1 MRLRRSF
8 AVEAR
13 IALWTGL
20 ALALAAA
27 AIRVFAGGDTVLVAT
42 VVGVLYVALN
52 VGLRRLVR
60 GLRDQVAAT
69 QQVALHDGLTNLPN
83 RVLFHDR
90 AAHAIRGAA
99 RSGDKLAV
107 MLLDLDRFKEINDTL
122 GHEKGDGFLVEV
134 ARRLQLSLRASDTI
148 ARLGGDEFG
157 LLVPVL
163 DTGDAQRV
171 ANRLLGQLE
180 QPFNV
185 GDLSLRARGSVGI
198 ALYPDD
204 GSDTETLLR
213 KADVAMYAGKQVH
226 LPVLYSP
233 EHDHYSPERLLL
245 IGELKRAIEEDELVV
260 HYQPVVDVSHGRVQ
274 GLEALVRWQHPERGL
289 ISPAQFVVFAEQTG
303 LMELLTE
310 AVLRIALPQCAAWR
324 REGQDV
330 VVAVNVSGRDLGDRG
345 FPARVASLLAEVDLD
360 PEALELEIGEDTLLA
375 DPVRTLTVLDNLRD
389 IGVRLAVD
397 DFGAGRTSLHY
408 LRKLRVDALKI
419 DRSFVLDLLGDTD
432 NQAIVRSTIELA
444 HRLGL
449 TVVAEGVET
458 ADTLDLL
465 AGYGCDLAQGHLFS
479 RPVPAGQLNLPSLSF
494 GRRHGGLR
502 GL

>member
-1 MRLRRSF
+1 MWLRRSLT
-8 AVEAR
+8 VETR
-13 IALWTGL
+13 IALWTGV
-20 ALALAAA
+20 ALVLAAT
-27 AIRVFAGGDTVLVAT
+27 AILAVVGDARV
-42 VVGVLYVALN
+42 VVGVVAVLYVSLN
-52 VGLRRLVR
+52 LGMRRLVR
-60 GLRDQVAAT
+60 GLRAQVAAT
-69 QQVALHDGLTNLPN
+69 EQIALHDGLTHLPN

-90 AAHAIRGAA
+90 AGHAIHGAA
-99 RSGDKLAV
+99 RSGNKLAI

-122 GHEKGDGFLVEV
+122 GHEKGDQFLVEV
-134 ARRLQLSLRASDTI
+134 ASRLQLSLRSSDTI

-157 LLVPVL
+157 LVIPVV

-171 ANRLLGQLE
+171 AHRLLGELE
-180 QPFNV
+180 QPFIV

-245 IGELKRAIEEDELVV
+245 IGELKRAIEQDELVV
-260 HYQPVVDVSHGRVQ
+260 HYQPVVDVAYGNVK
-274 GLEALVRWQHPERGL
+274 GFEALVRWQHPERGL
-289 ISPAQFVVFAEQTG
+289 VSPAQFVVFAEQTG

-324 REGQDV
+324 RDGHDV
-330 VVAVNVSGRDLGDRG
+330 YVAVNISGRDLGDRG
-345 FPARVASLLAEVDLD
+345 FPARVASLLADAGLD
-360 PEALELEIGEDTLLA
+360 AEALELEITEDTLLA
-375 DPVRTLTVLDNLRD
+375 DPVRTLTVLDNLREV
-389 IGVRLAVD
+389 GVRLSVD

-419 DRSFVLDLLGDTD
+419 DRSFVLDLLGDAD
-432 NQAIVRSTIELA
+432 NQAIVRSTVELA

-449 TVVAEGVET
+449 TVVAEAVET
-458 ADTLDLL
+458 ADTLELL

-479 RPVPAGQLNLPSLSF
+479 RPVPAEELSLGDLSF
-494 GRRHGGLR
+494 GSRRGF
-502 GL
+502 

>member
-1 MRLRRSF
+1 MRLRRSL
-8 AVEAR
+8 AVETR
-13 IALWTGL
+13 FALWTGL
-20 ALALAAA
+20 ALALSAA
-27 AIRVFAGGDTVLVAT
+27 AIRLLVGADGA
-42 VVGVLYVALN
+42 VVVAVVAVLYVCLN
-52 VGLRRLVR
+52 LGLRRLIR
-60 GLRDQVAAT
+60 GLRAQVAAT
-69 QQVALHDGLTNLPN
+69 EHTALHDRLTNLPN

-90 AAHAIRGAA
+90 AEHAIRGAA
-99 RSGDKLAV
+99 RAGNKLAV

-134 ARRLQLSLRASDTI
+134 ASRLQLSLRASDTI

-157 LLVPVL
+157 LVIPVA

-171 ANRLLGQLE
+171 ASRLLGQLE
-180 QPFNV
+180 QPFDV
-185 GDLSLRARGSVGI
+185 GDLSLRARGSIGI

-204 GSDTETLLR
+204 GADTEMLLR

-245 IGELKRAIEEDELVV
+245 IGELKRAIEQDELVV
-260 HYQPVVDVSHGRVQ
+260 HYQPVVDVAYGNVK

-324 REGQDV
+324 RDGHDV

-345 FPARVASLLAEVDLD
+345 FPARVTSLLADAGL
-360 PEALELEIGEDTLLA
+360 EASSLELEITEDTLLA
-375 DPVRTLTVLDNLRD
+375 DPVRTLTVLDHLREV
-389 IGVRLAVD
+389 GVRLAVD

-419 DRSFVLDLLGDTD
+419 DRSFVMDLLGDTD
-432 NQAIVRSTIELA
+432 NQAIVRSTVELA

-449 TVVAEGVET
+449 EVVAEGVET

-479 RPVPAGQLNLPSLSF
+479 RPVPADQLNLAELAF
-494 GRRHGGLR
+494 GSRRSI
-502 GL
+502 